1 MLVRRKTTKPRE
13 QNSSCISNYV
23 AKWKTID
30 AEPWYFGKIKCDE
43 AEKELLSV
51 QNEHGAFL
59 IRVSES
65 PRNAYSLSVRYGDT
79 YGHHLGRD
87 PRAQSPFPI
96 NI

>member
-1 MLVRRKTTKPRE
+1 MLVRRKTTRPRE
-13 QNSSCISNYV
+13 QNSCISNYV

-65 PRNAYSLSVRYGDT
+65 PRNQYSLSVRYGDT

-87 PRAQSPFPI
+87 PRAQSPPI
-96 NI
+96 FRG